1 VKKDELTEAIEAVEE
16 ARTRA
21 RQLERASARTLRRDF
36 ALKSWRLLG
45 GVKQFTHSCHI
56 LAPGIARVHHTAP
69 CHAGT
74 PSQPRGPA
82 QPRAAPL
89 PDTRKAAVHRC
100 VRRTRGE
107 MLAPARRSGCRS
119 GRASRDHLCG
129 AVPWSLSCPSASAKS
144 EPGTKRWNVGIP
156 VALAT
161 THGIRSVS
169 NGHRTRSGRMATMMM
184 TPGGD
189 RSQSGCRQLVVRTA
203 PRLSA

>member
-1 VKKDELTEAIEAVEE
+1 VEKDELTEAIEAVEE

-36 ALKSWRLLG
+36 ALNSWRLQG
-45 GVKQFTHSCHI
+45 GVKEFTHSCHI
-56 LAPGIARVHHTAP
+56 LAPGIARVHRTAP
-69 CHAGT
+69 GHAGT

-129 AVPWSLSCPSASAKS
+129 AVPWSLSCHQRSCKIRTRNEAL
-144 EPGTKRWNVGIP
+144 ERRNPGCLGDDTRDTSG
-156 VALAT
+156 
-161 THGIRSVS
+161 S
-169 NGHRTRSGRMATMMM
+169 NGHRTRSGRVATMMM

-189 RSQSGCRQLVVRTA
+189 RSQSGCRQLVVRTP